1 MRPLVL
7 CPEEAEWRA
16 LIQAS
21 SNACYL
27 KPGATIFYSF
37 EPKFGSFITSLSRK
51 GARLSMIKY
60 SCSFTICR
68 IIQHAPNP
76 LLYGVVRTCEWLAR
90 LLTVP
95 SHSKKRIL
103 CPTSSRT
110 SERKKTESFG
120 SPGALWLVISV
131 RRKPQ
136 NLFLGINYIFNW
148 NITNEKIL

>member
-7 CPEEAEWRA
+7 SPETAEWRA
-16 LIQAS
+16 LIWAS

-27 KPGATIFYSF
+27 KPGAAIFYSF
-37 EPKFGSFITSLSRK
+37 EPKFESFITSLSRK
-51 GARLSMIKY
+51 GANLSMIKY
-60 SCSFTICR
+60 SCCFTVCR

-76 LLYGVVRTCEWLAR
+76 LLYGVVHIYKWLAS
-90 LLTVP
+90 LLMVP
-95 SHSKKRIL
+95 SHSKKRLL

-131 RRKPQ
+131 KRKPQ
-136 NLFLGINYIFNW
+136 NLFLGINYIFN
-148 NITNEKIL
+148 